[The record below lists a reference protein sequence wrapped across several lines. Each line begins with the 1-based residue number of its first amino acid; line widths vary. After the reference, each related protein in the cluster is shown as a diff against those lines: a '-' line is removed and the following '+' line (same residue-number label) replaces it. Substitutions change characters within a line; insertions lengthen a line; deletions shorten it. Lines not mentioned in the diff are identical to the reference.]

1 MTMSVDG
8 LVSGMDTTAIIT
20 QLLQAE
26 ANPQVLLKQKLS
38 AAQTQASAYRTV
50 NTTFAAVRA
59 AAEALTASSLSAAR
73 KVSVSGTTPTSV
85 TASASAT
92 AVDGSA
98 ITFTVTGLAAKQT
111 VISNGEWASLT
122 ADARTAKDGSTAEPA
137 WPLEIRNADGTVR
150 GTVTLPAGATLA
162 QAVTAINDK
171 KLGVQASAVRVA
183 DGTYRLQI
191 TGTATGAANAFEL
204 RSDTETDLDGN
215 VGSAFTRTSTAK
227 DASIDLGGGVVAT
240 SATNTFS
247 DLLAGVAV
255 TVSAEAADPV
265 TVTVAQDADGVAGKV
280 QVLVDAVNAALS
292 TVKTYTNN
300 DKGSTAALKG
310 DYNLTSL
317 TGKLL
322 QAVADAVG
330 ADGSPVKVGLQ
341 LAKDGKSVVFDK
353 AKFTT
358 ALKETPELA
367 TRMISGRVASSG
379 IDGVAGTPDDVTAMT
394 GIAGRLFDV
403 AKAASDSATGSI
415 VSLAKGKDSIAT
427 DLKNRIEAW
436 DLRLAKRKETLTRQF
451 TAMETALSSLKN
463 QSTWLAGQINGLPK
477 WS

>member
-8 LVSGMDTTAIIT
+8 LVSGMDTTSIIS
-20 QLLQAE
+20 QLLAAE
-26 ANPQVLLKQKLS
+26 ANPQILLKQKLS
-38 AAQTQASAYRTV
+38 SAQTEASAYRTV

-59 AAEALTASSLSAAR
+59 AAEALTASSVSAAR
-73 KVSVSGTTPTSV
+73 KVSSSTTSV
-85 TASASAT
+85 TASAAAT
-92 AVDGSA
+92 AVDGSS
-98 ITFTVTGLAAKQT
+98 ITFTVTGLAGKQT

-122 ADARTAKDGSTAEPA
+122 ADARTAKDGTPAEPA

-150 GTVTLPAGATLA
+150 GTVTIPVGATLA

-171 KLGVQASAVRVA
+171 KLGVTATAVKVA
-183 DGTYRLQI
+183 DGSYRLQI
-191 TGTATGAANAFEL
+191 TGTATGAENAFEL
-204 RSDTETDLDGN
+204 RSDTETDGDGN
-215 VGSAFTRTSTAK
+215 VGSAFTRTATAK

-240 SATNTFS
+240 SATNTFA
-247 DLLAGVAV
+247 DLLGGVAV
-255 TVSAEAADPV
+255 TVSKEETDPV
-265 TVTVAQDADGVAGKV
+265 TVTVAQDADGVAAKM
-280 QVLVDAVNAALS
+280 QTLVDAVNAALS

-317 TGKLL
+317 SGTLL
-322 QAVADAVG
+322 QAVAGAVG
-330 ADGSPVKVGLQ
+330 SDGSPVKVGLQ

-353 AKFTT
+353 AKFTA
-358 ALKETPELA
+358 ALKDDPELA
-367 TRMISGRVASSG
+367 TRMVSGRVASSG
-379 IDGVAGTPDDVTAMT
+379 TDGVAGTPDDVTAVT

-403 AKAASDSATGSI
+403 AKAASDATTGSI

-436 DLRLAKRKETLTRQF
+436 DLRLAKRKEALTRQF

-463 QSTWLAGQINGLPK
+463 QSTWLAGQINSMPS